1 MSNANRIKAKTPGY
15 CLQPFQ
21 YIFVW
26 RWVLACMV
34 KSTHTAHRHRH
45 THAFNDVYEQ
55 CSVCVCVYCIAF
67 DRTIIN
73 NNPQRL
79 PLIHSGDHI
88 RFNWI
93 WHSSYIIPRSSAC
106 RHIQFYFNFFPF
118 RSPHSSFYV
127 VLLFLV
133 LCSCFWS
140 LVWNFFGST
149 LFFCIHFPPVW
160 KQSITKKI
168 CLSIYVNGMWS
179 RRHSLHFTNAFRL
192 MLTYITSIHPYCI

>member
-106 RHIQFYFNFFPF
+106 RREYIYTRFYFNFFPISLSRTTLEF
-118 RSPHSSFYV
+118 MRFCCCCFVISRFCVLSFAPQCER
-127 VLLFLV
+127 LFLQ
-133 LCSCFWS
+133 
-140 LVWNFFGST
+140 
-149 LFFCIHFPPVW
+149 
-160 KQSITKKI
+160 QSIYAYQCVCKCDVK
-168 CLSIYVNGMWS
+168 S
-179 RRHSLHFTNAFRL
+179 
-192 MLTYITSIHPYCI
+192 